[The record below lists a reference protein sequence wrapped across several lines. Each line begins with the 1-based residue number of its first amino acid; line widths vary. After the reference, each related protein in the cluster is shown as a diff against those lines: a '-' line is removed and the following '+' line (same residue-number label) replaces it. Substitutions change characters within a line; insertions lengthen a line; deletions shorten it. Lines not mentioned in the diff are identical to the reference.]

1 VILGRASRLVQELFY
16 VKLQVFCLFF
26 CLFARKVVLLP
37 TQGLKS
43 FFKNDKMKR
52 KTCKMRTL
60 AMIMA
65 VFSSVAAMGQS
76 EKKNSEPDWL
86 KDFTSRITLNG
97 YAQGGWSYQNPN
109 GEPTNAY
116 NLKRTLLWAKARITD
131 RWSFMF
137 MHDFSSV
144 VQEFYTDYRL
154 SKGNELTVRLGQFK
168 HSYSMENPLSPT
180 QLELIDVYS
189 QAVLYL
195 AGEGP
200 DPLNGVNYG
209 RDMGL
214 EIYGDLAKGLVHYEL
229 ALMSGQGIN
238 RRDLNN
244 QKDFIAK
251 LELRPMLGFRVVAS
265 GYLGTGCAVNKAAW
279 NPDIQVGDNYK
290 RNRYSVGAEYKTQ
303 AYTGSKYKEARPASI
318 RAEWLGG
325 QDGDVGSRGGYA
337 TVCIPVVDALD
348 VVASGETFDRNTK
361 VDGWDQTNLTLGLQY
376 WFYKKCRLQLQY
388 TRCLCGENISSKDY
402 DWLQA
407 QVQVAF

>member
-1 VILGRASRLVQELFY
+1 
-16 VKLQVFCLFF
+16 
-26 CLFARKVVLLP
+26 
-37 TQGLKS
+37 
-43 FFKNDKMKR
+43 MKQ
-52 KTCKMRTL
+52 KTNKWRTL
-60 AMIMA
+60 AVVLA
-65 VFSSVAAMGQS
+65 VFSSVAAMGQQT
-76 EKKNSEPDWL
+76 EKKSKEPNWL
-86 KDFTSRITLNG
+86 KELTSRITLNG
-97 YAQGGWSYQNPN
+97 YAQAGWSYQNPN
-109 GEPTNAY
+109 GVNTNSY

-131 RWSFMF
+131 RWSFLF

-144 VQEFYTDYRL
+144 VQEFYTDYRF

-168 HSYSMENPLSPT
+168 HAYTMENPLSPT

-214 EIYGDLAKGLVHYEL
+214 QVFGDLAKGLLHYEL

-238 RRDLNN
+238 RKDQNN

-251 LELRPMLGFRVVAS
+251 LEVRPVAGLRFVAS
-265 GYLGTGCAVNKAAW
+265 GYLGTGCAVGTAAW

-290 RNRYSVGAEYKTQ
+290 RNRYSVGAEYKTR
-303 AYTGSKYKEARPASI
+303 AYSPAKYKEARPASI

-337 TVCIPVVDALD
+337 TICIPVVDALD

-361 VDGWDQTNLTLGLQY
+361 VDGWDQTNLTIGLQY

-388 TRCLCGENISSKDY
+388 SRCLCGENISTNDY
-402 DWLQA
+402 NWLQA

>member
-1 VILGRASRLVQELFY
+1 
-16 VKLQVFCLFF
+16 
-26 CLFARKVVLLP
+26 
-37 TQGLKS
+37 
-43 FFKNDKMKR
+43 MKC
-52 KTCKMRTL
+52 KTCKLKLL
-60 AMIMA
+60 AVIA
-65 VFSSVAAMGQS
+65 TWGLTITANAQQKGS
-76 EKKNSEPDWL
+76 EIDWT
-86 KDFTSRITLNG
+86 KEFTSRITLNG
-97 YAQGGWSYQNPN
+97 YAQGGWSYQDPN
-109 GEPTNAY
+109 GVKTNAY

-144 VQEFYTDYRL
+144 VQEFYTDYRV
-154 SKGNELTVRLGQFK
+154 SKGNEMTVRLGQFK
-168 HSYSMENPLSPT
+168 HSYSMENPMSPT
-180 QLELIDVYS
+180 QLELVDVYS

-214 EIYGDLAKGLVHYEL
+214 EVFGDLAKGAVHYEL

-238 RRDLNN
+238 RKDQNN

-251 LELRPMLGFRVVAS
+251 LELRPVQGFRVVAS
-265 GYLGTGCAVNKAAW
+265 GYLGTGCAVGTAKW
-279 NPDIQVGDNYK
+279 NPDINVGDNYT

-325 QDGDVGSRGGYA
+325 KDGNVGSRGGYV
-337 TVCIPVVDALD
+337 TTCIPVVDALD
-348 VVASGETFDRNTK
+348 IVASGETFDRNTK
-361 VDGWDQTNLTLGLQY
+361 VDGWDQTNLTIGLQY
-376 WFYKKCRLQLQY
+376 WFFKKCRMQLQY

-402 DWLQA
+402 NWVQA
-407 QVQVAF
+407 QMQVAF

>member
-1 VILGRASRLVQELFY
+1 
-16 VKLQVFCLFF
+16 
-26 CLFARKVVLLP
+26 
-37 TQGLKS
+37 
-43 FFKNDKMKR
+43 MKR
-52 KTCKMRTL
+52 ITCIFRTL
-60 AMIMA
+60 AVMLA

-76 EKKNSEPDWL
+76 QQQKSEKPDWM
-86 KDFTSRITLNG
+86 KDLTSRITLNG
-97 YAQGGWSYQNPN
+97 YAQGGWSYQNIN
-109 GEPTNAY
+109 GKPTNAY

-131 RWSFMF
+131 RWSFLF

-154 SKGNELTVRLGQFK
+154 TKGNELTVRLGQFK
-168 HSYSMENPLSPT
+168 HAYTMENPLSPT

-214 EIYGDLAKGLVHYEL
+214 QVFGDLAKGLLHYEL

-238 RRDLNN
+238 RKDQNN

-251 LELRPMLGFRVVAS
+251 LELRPMPGFRVVAS
-265 GYLGTGCAVNKAAW
+265 GYLGTGCAVGTAAW
-279 NPDIQVGDNYK
+279 NPDIEVGDNYR
-290 RNRYSVGAEYKTQ
+290 RNRYSVGAEYKTR
-303 AYTGSKYKEARPASI
+303 AYSPAKYKEARPASI

-361 VDGWDQTNLTLGLQY
+361 VDGWDQTNLTLGVQY

-388 TRCLCGENISSKDY
+388 TRCLCGENISSEDY
-402 DWLQA
+402 NWLQA

>member
-1 VILGRASRLVQELFY
+1 
-16 VKLQVFCLFF
+16 
-26 CLFARKVVLLP
+26 
-37 TQGLKS
+37 
-43 FFKNDKMKR
+43 MKR
-52 KTCKMRTL
+52 KTCKMKLL
-60 AMIMA
+60 AVMMMMGSSLMA
-65 VFSSVAAMGQS
+65 SAQQKSS
-76 EKKNSEPDWL
+76 EIDWT

-109 GEPTNAY
+109 DKPQNAY

-131 RWSFMF
+131 RWSFLF

-168 HSYSMENPLSPT
+168 HSYTMENPMSPT
-180 QLELIDVYS
+180 QLELVDVYS

-214 EIYGDLAKGLVHYEL
+214 EVYGNLAKGLVHYEL
-229 ALMSGQGIN
+229 ALMSGQGVN
-238 RRDLNN
+238 RKDLNN

-251 LELRPMLGFRVVAS
+251 LELRPVDGFRVVAS
-265 GYLGTGCAVNKAAW
+265 GYLGTGCAVGTAAW
-279 NPDIQVGDNYK
+279 NPEINVGDNYK

-303 AYTGSKYKEARPASI
+303 PYTGSKYKEARPASI

-325 QDGDVGSRGGYA
+325 QDGNVGSRGGYVTTA
-337 TVCIPVVDALD
+337 IPVVDALD
-348 VVASGETFDRNTK
+348 IVASGETFDRNTK
-361 VDGWDQTNLTLGLQY
+361 VDGWDQTNLTVGLQY
-376 WFYKKCRLQLQY
+376 WFYKKCRMQLQY
-388 TRCLCGENISSKDY
+388 TRCMCGDMIGKDY
-402 DWLQA
+402 NWLQA
-407 QVQVAF
+407 QMQVAF

>member
-1 VILGRASRLVQELFY
+1 
-16 VKLQVFCLFF
+16 
-26 CLFARKVVLLP
+26 
-37 TQGLKS
+37 
-43 FFKNDKMKR
+43 MKR
-52 KTCKMRTL
+52 KTCNMRLL
-60 AMIMA
+60 AVM
-65 VFSSVAAMGQS
+65 VAMGSSLMATAQQKGS
-76 EKKNSEPDWL
+76 EIDWT

-109 GEPTNAY
+109 DKPQNAY

-144 VQEFYTDYRL
+144 VQEYYTDYRV
-154 SKGNELTVRLGQFK
+154 SKGNEMTVRLGQFK
-168 HSYSMENPLSPT
+168 HSYTMENPMSPT
-180 QLELIDVYS
+180 QLELVDVYS

-214 EIYGDLAKGLVHYEL
+214 EVYGDLAKGAVHYEL

-238 RRDLNN
+238 RKDQNN

-251 LELRPMLGFRVVAS
+251 LELRPVQGFRVVAS
-265 GYLGTGCAVNKAAW
+265 GYLGTGCAVGTAKW
-279 NPDIQVGDNYK
+279 NPDINVGDNYK

-303 AYTGSKYKEARPASI
+303 AYTGSKYKEARPASV

-325 QDGDVGSRGGYA
+325 QDGKVGSRGGYV
-337 TVCIPVVDALD
+337 TTCIPVVDALD
-348 VVASGETFDRNTK
+348 IVASGETFDRNTK
-361 VDGWDQTNLTLGLQY
+361 VEGWDQTNLTVGLQY
-376 WFYKKCRLQLQY
+376 WFYKKCRMQLQY
-388 TRCLCGENISSKDY
+388 TRCMCGDMIGKDY
-402 DWLQA
+402 NWVQA
-407 QVQVAF
+407 QMQVAF

>member
-1 VILGRASRLVQELFY
+1 MIL
-16 VKLQVFCLFF
+16 
-26 CLFARKVVLLP
+26 
-37 TQGLKS
+37 
-43 FFKNDKMKR
+43 
-52 KTCKMRTL
+52 
-60 AMIMA
+60 A
-65 VFSSVAAMGQS
+65 VFSSVAAMGQ
-76 EKKNSEPDWL
+76 EKKSDEPDWM
-86 KDFTSRITLNG
+86 KDLASRITLNG
-97 YAQGGWSYQNPN
+97 YAQAGWSYQDPN
-109 GEPTNAY
+109 GVKTNAY

-131 RWSFMF
+131 RWSFLF

-144 VQEFYTDYRL
+144 VQEFYTDYRV
-154 SKGNELTVRLGQFK
+154 SNDKSMSVRLGQFK
-168 HSYSMENPLSPT
+168 HSYTMENPLSPT
-180 QLELIDVYS
+180 ALELIDVYS

-214 EIYGDLAKGLVHYEL
+214 MVYGDLAKGALHYEL

-251 LELRPMLGFRVVAS
+251 LEVRPFDGFRIVGS
-265 GYLGTGCAVNKAAW
+265 GYLGTGCAVNENEVAW
-279 NPDIQVGDNYK
+279 NPTIKKGDNYK

-303 AYTGSKYKEARPASI
+303 AYAGSKYKEARPASI

-325 QDGDVGSRGGYA
+325 QDGEVGSRGGYA
-337 TVCIPVVDALD
+337 TFCIPVVDALD
-348 VVASGETFDRNTK
+348 IVASGETFDRNTK

-376 WFYKKCRLQLQY
+376 WFYKKCRVQLQY
-388 TRCLCGENISSKDY
+388 TRCFCGENISSKDY

>member
-1 VILGRASRLVQELFY
+1 MKKQ
-16 VKLQVFCLFF
+16 
-26 CLFARKVVLLP
+26 
-37 TQGLKS
+37 TMKS
-43 FFKNDKMKR
+43 L
-52 KTCKMRTL
+52 TL
-60 AMIMA
+60 AVA
-65 VFSSVAAMGQS
+65 LAAFSSTAAMGQQKSDS
-76 EKKNSEPDWL
+76 EIDWM

-97 YAQGGWSYQNPN
+97 YAQGGWSYQDPN
-109 GEPTNAY
+109 GEKSNSY

-144 VQEFYTDYRL
+144 VQEFYTDYRIT
-154 SKGNELTVRLGQFK
+154 KNNTLTARLGQFK
-168 HSYSMENPLSPT
+168 HSYTMENPMSPT

-214 EIYGDLAKGLVHYEL
+214 MVFGDLAKSKIHYEL

-238 RRDLNN
+238 RKDRNN

-251 LELRPMLGFRVVAS
+251 LEVKPVDGLRLVAS
-265 GYLGTGCAVNKAAW
+265 GYLGTGNAVNTAAW
-279 NPDIQVGDNYK
+279 NPEINVGDNYK
-290 RNRYSVGAEYKTQ
+290 RNRYSVGAEYKTLPYSPGQ
-303 AYTGSKYKEARPASI
+303 YKEARPASI

-325 QDGDVGSRGGYA
+325 EDGEVGSRGGYV
-337 TVCIPVVDALD
+337 TTCIPVVDALD
-348 VVASGETFDRNTK
+348 IVASGETFDRNTK
-361 VDGWDQTNLTLGLQY
+361 VDGWDQTNLTLGVQY

-388 TRCLCGENISSKDY
+388 TRCLCGENISSQDY
-402 DWLQA
+402 NWLQA

>member
-1 VILGRASRLVQELFY
+1 
-16 VKLQVFCLFF
+16 
-26 CLFARKVVLLP
+26 
-37 TQGLKS
+37 
-43 FFKNDKMKR
+43 MKR
-52 KTCKMRTL
+52 KTCKMKLL
-60 AMIMA
+60 AVMMMA
-65 VFSSVAAMGQS
+65 GSSLMASAQQKSS
-76 EKKNSEPDWL
+76 EIDWT

-109 GEPTNAY
+109 DKPQNAY

-131 RWSFMF
+131 RWSFLF

-168 HSYSMENPLSPT
+168 HSYTMENPMSPT
-180 QLELIDVYS
+180 QLELVDVYS

-214 EIYGDLAKGLVHYEL
+214 EVYGDLAKGLVHYEL
-229 ALMSGQGIN
+229 ALMSGQGVN
-238 RRDLNN
+238 RKDLNN

-251 LELRPMLGFRVVAS
+251 LELRPVDGFRVVAS
-265 GYLGTGCAVNKAAW
+265 GYLGTGCAVGTAAW
-279 NPDIQVGDNYK
+279 NPEINVGDDYK

-303 AYTGSKYKEARPASI
+303 PYTGSKYKEARPASI

-325 QDGDVGSRGGYA
+325 QDGNVGSRGGYVTTA
-337 TVCIPVVDALD
+337 IPVVDALD
-348 VVASGETFDRNTK
+348 IVASGETFDRNTK
-361 VDGWDQTNLTLGLQY
+361 VDGWDQTNLTVGLQY
-376 WFYKKCRLQLQY
+376 WFYKKCRMQLQY
-388 TRCLCGENISSKDY
+388 TRCMCGDMIGKDY
-402 DWLQA
+402 NWLQA
-407 QVQVAF
+407 QMQVAF

>member
-1 VILGRASRLVQELFY
+1 
-16 VKLQVFCLFF
+16 
-26 CLFARKVVLLP
+26 
-37 TQGLKS
+37 
-43 FFKNDKMKR
+43 MKR
-52 KTCKMRTL
+52 KTCKMKLL
-60 AMIMA
+60 AVMMMMGSSLMA
-65 VFSSVAAMGQS
+65 SAQQKSS
-76 EKKNSEPDWL
+76 EIDWT

-109 GEPTNAY
+109 DKPQNAY

-131 RWSFMF
+131 RWSFLF

-168 HSYSMENPLSPT
+168 HSYTMENPMSPT
-180 QLELIDVYS
+180 QLELVDVYS

-214 EIYGDLAKGLVHYEL
+214 EVYGDLAKGLVHYEL
-229 ALMSGQGIN
+229 ALMSGQGVN
-238 RRDLNN
+238 RKDLNN

-251 LELRPMLGFRVVAS
+251 LELRPVDGFRVVAS
-265 GYLGTGCAVNKAAW
+265 GYLGTGCAVGTAAW
-279 NPDIQVGDNYK
+279 NPEINVGDNYK

-303 AYTGSKYKEARPASI
+303 PYTGSKYKEARPASI

-325 QDGDVGSRGGYA
+325 QDGNVGSRGGYV
-337 TVCIPVVDALD
+337 TTTIPVVDALD
-348 VVASGETFDRNTK
+348 IVASGETFDRNTK
-361 VDGWDQTNLTLGLQY
+361 VDGWDQTNLTVGLQY
-376 WFYKKCRLQLQY
+376 WFYKKCRMQLQY
-388 TRCLCGENISSKDY
+388 PRCMCGDMIGKDY
-402 DWLQA
+402 NWLQA
-407 QVQVAF
+407 QMQVAF

>member
-1 VILGRASRLVQELFY
+1 
-16 VKLQVFCLFF
+16 
-26 CLFARKVVLLP
+26 
-37 TQGLKS
+37 
-43 FFKNDKMKR
+43 MKR
-52 KTCKMRTL
+52 KTCKMRLLTV
-60 AMIMA
+60 M
-65 VFSSVAAMGQS
+65 VAMGSSLLATAQQKSS
-76 EKKNSEPDWL
+76 EIDWT

-97 YAQGGWSYQNPN
+97 YAQGGWSYQDPN
-109 GEPTNAY
+109 GKAQNAY

-144 VQEFYTDYRL
+144 VQEYYTDYRV
-154 SKGNELTVRLGQFK
+154 SKGNEMTVRLGQFK
-168 HSYSMENPLSPT
+168 HSYTMENPMSPT
-180 QLELIDVYS
+180 QLELVDVYS

-214 EIYGDLAKGLVHYEL
+214 EVYGDLAKGSVHYEL

-238 RRDLNN
+238 RKDQNN

-251 LELRPMLGFRVVAS
+251 LELRPVQGFRVVAS
-265 GYLGTGCAVNKAAW
+265 GYLGTGCAVGTAAW
-279 NPDIQVGDNYK
+279 NPDIKVGDNYK

-325 QDGDVGSRGGYA
+325 QDGKVGSRGGYV
-337 TVCIPVVDALD
+337 TTCIPVVDALD
-348 VVASGETFDRNTK
+348 IVASGETYDRNTK
-361 VDGWDQTNLTLGLQY
+361 VEGWDQTNLTVGLQY
-376 WFYKKCRLQLQY
+376 WFYKKCRMQLQY
-388 TRCLCGENISSKDY
+388 TRCMCGDMIGKDY
-402 DWLQA
+402 NWLQA
-407 QVQVAF
+407 QMQVAF

>member
-1 VILGRASRLVQELFY
+1 M
-16 VKLQVFCLFF
+16 
-26 CLFARKVVLLP
+26 RK
-37 TQGLKS
+37 
-43 FFKNDKMKR
+43 
-52 KTCKMRTL
+52 KTIKMRTL
-60 AMIMA
+60 AVMLA

-76 EKKNSEPDWL
+76 QQKESGVRSQETDWL

-97 YAQGGWSYQNPN
+97 YAQGGWSYQDIN
-109 GEPTNAY
+109 GKATNAY

-137 MHDFSSV
+137 MHDFSSC
-144 VQEFYTDYRL
+144 VQEYYTDYRITKDN
-154 SKGNELTVRLGQFK
+154 SLTVRFGQFK

-180 QLELIDVYS
+180 QLELIDIYS

-214 EIYGDLAKGLVHYEL
+214 ELYGELAKGAIRYNL

-251 LELRPMLGFRVVAS
+251 LEVRPMDGLRIVAS
-265 GYLGTGCAVNKAAW
+265 GYLGTGCAVNTAAW
-279 NPDIQVGDNYK
+279 NPDIKVGDNYK
-290 RNRYSVGAEYKTQ
+290 RDRYSVGAEFKT
-303 AYTGSKYKEARPASI
+303 APYSPAKYKEARPASI

-325 QDGDVGSRGGYA
+325 KDGEVGSMGGYVTTA
-337 TVCIPVVDALD
+337 IPVYDALD
-348 VVASGETFDRNTK
+348 IVASGETFDRNTK
-361 VDGWDQTNLTLGLQY
+361 VDGWDQTNLTIGIQY
-376 WFYKKCRLQLQY
+376 WFYKKCRVQLQY
-388 TRCLCGENISSKDY
+388 TRCLCGENISTKDY
-402 DWLQA
+402 NWLQA
-407 QVQVAF
+407 QMQVAF

>member
-1 VILGRASRLVQELFY
+1 
-16 VKLQVFCLFF
+16 
-26 CLFARKVVLLP
+26 
-37 TQGLKS
+37 
-43 FFKNDKMKR
+43 MW
-52 KTCKMRTL
+52 RTL
-60 AMIMA
+60 AVALA
-65 VFSSVAAMGQS
+65 VFSSVAAMGQQG
-76 EKKNSEPDWL
+76 KKDSDIDWL

-97 YAQGGWSYQNPN
+97 YAQGGWSYQDPN
-109 GEPTNAY
+109 GTKTNSY
-116 NLKRTLLWAKARITD
+116 NLKRTLLWGKARITD

-144 VQEFYTDYRL
+144 VQEFYTDYRISKDNAL
-154 SKGNELTVRLGQFK
+154 SVRLGQFK
-168 HSYSMENPLSPT
+168 HSYTMENPLSPT
-180 QLELIDVYS
+180 VLELIDVYS

-214 EIYGDLAKGLVHYEL
+214 EVYGDLLDNKLHYEL

-238 RRDLNN
+238 RKDLNN

-251 LELRPMLGFRVVAS
+251 LEVRPMPGFRVVAS
-265 GYLGTGCAVNKAAW
+265 GYLGTGCAVGTAKW
-279 NPDIQVGDNYK
+279 NPDIHVGDNYK

-303 AYTGSKYKEARPASI
+303 PYSPGEYKEARPASV

-325 QDGDVGSRGGYA
+325 EDGEVGSRGGYVTMA
-337 TVCIPVVDALD
+337 IPLVGALD
-348 VVASGETFDRNTK
+348 LVASGETFDRNTK
-361 VDGWDQTNLTLGLQY
+361 VDGWDQTNLTAGLQY

-388 TRCLCGENISSKDY
+388 TRCLCGDMIGDDY
-402 DWLQA
+402 NWLQA

>member
-1 VILGRASRLVQELFY
+1 MTSLAL
-16 VKLQVFCLFF
+16 
-26 CLFARKVVLLP
+26 AVVL
-37 TQGLKS
+37 
-43 FFKNDKMKR
+43 
-52 KTCKMRTL
+52 
-60 AMIMA
+60 A
-65 VFSSVAAMGQS
+65 VFSSTAAMGQ
-76 EKKNSEPDWL
+76 KKKSDSDIDWL

-97 YAQGGWSYQNPN
+97 YAQGGWSYQDQNDVKQN
-109 GEPTNAY
+109 SY

-131 RWSFMF
+131 RWSFLF

-144 VQEFYTDYRL
+144 VQEFYTDYRVTKDNSL
-154 SKGNELTVRLGQFK
+154 SVRLGQFK
-168 HSYSMENPLSPT
+168 HSYTMENPLSPT

-214 EIYGDLAKGLVHYEL
+214 MVYGDLADKLFHYEL

-238 RRDLNN
+238 RKDNNN

-251 LELRPMLGFRVVAS
+251 LEVRPFDGFRVVGS
-265 GYLGTGCAVNKAAW
+265 TYLGTGNAVGTARW
-279 NPDIQVGDNYK
+279 NPDINIGDNYK

-303 AYTGSKYKEARPASI
+303 PYSEGQYKEARPASV

-325 QDGDVGSRGGYA
+325 KDGDVKSRGGYV
-337 TVCIPVVDALD
+337 TLCIPTVDALD
-348 VVASGETFDRNTK
+348 IVASGETFDRNTS
-361 VDGWDQTNLTLGLQY
+361 VDGWDQTNLTVGVQY
-376 WFYKKCRLQLQY
+376 WYYKKCRLQLQY
-388 TRCLCGENISSKDY
+388 TRCFCGDMLGKDY
-402 DWLQA
+402 NWLQA

>member
-1 VILGRASRLVQELFY
+1 ML
-16 VKLQVFCLFF
+16 
-26 CLFARKVVLLP
+26 
-37 TQGLKS
+37 
-43 FFKNDKMKR
+43 
-52 KTCKMRTL
+52 
-60 AMIMA
+60 
-65 VFSSVAAMGQS
+65 AAMGLCSLASAQQKDN
-76 EKKNSEPDWL
+76 EVDWM

-109 GEPTNAY
+109 GKPQNAY

-144 VQEFYTDYRL
+144 VQEYYTDYRVT
-154 SKGNELTVRLGQFK
+154 KGNELTVRLGQFK
-168 HSYSMENPLSPT
+168 HAYTMENPMSPT
-180 QLELIDVYS
+180 QLELVDVYS

-214 EIYGDLAKGLVHYEL
+214 EVYGDLANGVLHYNL

-238 RRDLNN
+238 RKDQNN

-251 LELRPMLGFRVVAS
+251 LELRPVDGFRIVAS
-265 GYLGTGCAVNKAAW
+265 GYLGTGCAVGTAAW
-279 NPDIQVGDNYK
+279 NPDIKVGDNYK

-303 AYTGSKYKEARPASI
+303 PYTGSKYKEARPASV

-325 QDGDVGSRGGYA
+325 QDGKVGSRGGYV
-337 TVCIPVVDALD
+337 TTCIPVVDALD

-361 VDGWDQTNLTLGLQY
+361 VEGWDQTNLTVGLQY
-376 WFYKKCRLQLQY
+376 WFYKKCRMQLQY
-388 TRCLCGENISSKDY
+388 TRCMCGDMIGKDY
-402 DWLQA
+402 NWVQA
-407 QVQVAF
+407 QMQVAF

>member
-1 VILGRASRLVQELFY
+1 
-16 VKLQVFCLFF
+16 
-26 CLFARKVVLLP
+26 
-37 TQGLKS
+37 
-43 FFKNDKMKR
+43 MKQ
-52 KTCKMRTL
+52 KTCKWRTL
-60 AMIMA
+60 AVALA
-65 VFSSVAAMGQS
+65 VFSSVAAMGQKQ
-76 EKKNSEPDWL
+76 EKKGEPDWM
-86 KDFTSRITLNG
+86 KDLTSRITLNG
-97 YAQGGWSYQNPN
+97 YAQGGWSYQDPN
-109 GEPTNAY
+109 GKGTNSY

-131 RWSFMF
+131 RWSFLF

-144 VQEFYTDYRL
+144 VQEFYTDYRV

-214 EIYGDLAKGLVHYEL
+214 ELYGDLAKGVLHYEL

-251 LELRPMLGFRVVAS
+251 LEVRPIDGLRFVAS

-279 NPDIQVGDNYK
+279 NPDIEVGDNYK
-290 RNRYSVGAEYKTQ
+290 RNRYSAGLEYKT
-303 AYTGSKYKEARPASI
+303 APYTGSKYKEARPASI

-325 QDGDVGSRGGYA
+325 KDGEVNSQGGYA

-361 VDGWDQTNLTLGLQY
+361 VDGWDQTNLTIGLQY
-376 WFYKKCRLQLQY
+376 WFYKKCRMQLQY

-402 DWLQA
+402 NWLQA